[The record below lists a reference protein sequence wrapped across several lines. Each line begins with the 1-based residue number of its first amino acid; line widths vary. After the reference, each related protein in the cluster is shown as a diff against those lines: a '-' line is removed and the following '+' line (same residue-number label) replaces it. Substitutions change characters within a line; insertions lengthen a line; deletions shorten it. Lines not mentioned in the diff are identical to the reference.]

1 MIQVTVG
8 TTTTKVKVL
17 VEESKTPKQVLND
30 AEVDY
35 SVATVHLDGSVLSA
49 QDMNTSLADLGCG
62 ETALLIAVIK
72 QENA

>member
-8 TTTTKVKVL
+8 TTTSRTKIL
-17 VEESKTPKQVLND
+17 VENSATPKEVLQE

-35 SVATVHLDGSVLSA
+35 SVATVHLDGAALTA
-49 QDMNTSLADLGCG
+49 TDMHTSLAELGIT
-62 ETALLIAVIK
+62 ETCMLIAVVK

>member
-8 TTTTKVKVL
+8 TTTSRIKIV
-17 VEESKTPKQVLND
+17 VEETKTPKDVLHE

-35 SVATVHLDGSVLSA
+35 SVATVHLDGAVLSA
-49 QDMNTSLADLGCG
+49 QDMNTSLGELGVDDSCM
-62 ETALLIAVIK
+62 LIAVVK

>member
-8 TTTTKVKVL
+8 TTTSRTKVV
-17 VEESKTPKQVLND
+17 VEETKTPKDVLQE

-35 SVATVHLDGSVLSA
+35 SVATVHLDGAVLSTPE
-49 QDMNTSLADLGCG
+49 MNTSLDELGVDDSCM
-62 ETALLIAVIK
+62 LIAVVK